1 MERYVPAYRWSR
13 RWKTTSLW
21 GDKRKAEPGME
32 KIVLDC
38 RIEKDFNFLNRK
50 IVFKRVLI
58 NVDRKINI
66 FKLIISYGKSNH
78 LEESFWDVGHV

>member
-1 MERYVPAYRWSR
+1 
-13 RWKTTSLW
+13 
-21 GDKRKAEPGME
+21 ME

-66 FKLIISYGKSNH
+66 FKLINNFLWQIKSFRRKFLRCRTCIDLTIS
-78 LEESFWDVGHV
+78 